1 MRSLLDRLYVGVTCL
16 GALLLSG
23 CAAVQPD
30 VGEMTRAY
38 AASVEQH
45 ERNQILKN
53 LLRASDGIPMS
64 FTTVPTIVGTG
75 QLEGTAEISGK
86 LFSEILANAS
96 NRLSLRSSR
105 SFNFTM
111 ASLDNERFIT
121 AFLRDLSL
129 DTVHVF
135 VSGDFHRQLL
145 YTLVIDGITFNPGLN
160 DQLLIENGTSSQ
172 ARFERFQSTLRAMVT
187 SGLTTERTVRSEPV
201 GIDLTRE
208 ELLADRR
215 FFGTDLANDRG
226 VQVVR
231 VSTPEGERYRVV
243 RLLSQTRFCLSPQEH
258 EKHSGFKLAPS
269 LSCRLPQQQNANT
282 AASPPQTDVYNSL
295 AFDIRSAREIYRFV
309 GRLAMS
315 QFRQSDWVPSIYLPE
330 RQAGIPAG
338 SHPLIVL
345 RKGPPAP
352 GERVLAV
359 AEHMGENY
367 FVPYENAGFSARVF
381 EYLALLLSISMVKDA
396 IPAQPAILIR

>member
-1 MRSLLDRLYVGVTCL
+1 MRPSFHRWCVGWVCLVASLLG
-16 GALLLSG
+16 G
-23 CAAVQPD
+23 CAAVAPD
-30 VGEMTRAY
+30 VGDMTRAY

-64 FTTVPTIVGTG
+64 FTTVPTVVGTG
-75 QLEGTAEISGK
+75 QLEGSAGINGK
-86 LFSEILANAS
+86 LFSDVLGNAT
-96 NRLSLRSSR
+96 NNLTLRSLR

-145 YTLVIDGITFNPGLN
+145 YTLVVDGITFNTGLN
-160 DQLLIENGTSSQ
+160 DQRLIENGTSSQ
-172 ARFERFQSTLRAMVT
+172 SRFEQFQLTLKDMVA
-187 SGLTTERTVRSEPV
+187 SGLTTERTLRTEPI

-215 FFGTDLANDRG
+215 FFGTDLATDRG
-226 VQVVR
+226 VQVMR

-243 RLLSQTRFCLSPQEH
+243 RLLPHTRFCLSPQEYA
-258 EKHSGFKLAPS
+258 KHSGFRLAPS
-269 LSCRLPQQQNANT
+269 LSCRSPQQQNT
-282 AASPPQTDVYNSL
+282 SSPSTPLQSDGYHSL
-295 AFDIRSAREIYRFV
+295 VFDIRSAREIYRFV

-315 QFRQSDWVPSIYLPE
+315 QMRQSEWVPSIYLPE

-338 SHPLIVL
+338 FHPLIVL
-345 RKGPPAP
+345 RKGQPAP

-367 FVPYENAGFSARVF
+367 FVPFENAGFSSRVF